1 MQRPRVIPV
10 LLLKNN
16 GLVKSIRFKNHRYI
30 GDPLNAAR
38 IFNELEADELIFLDI
53 EASRER
59 RSISLDFVNAVAE
72 EVTMPFAV
80 GGGIRTLDDIRAI
93 TRAGVEKVI
102 IGAHAAQSPPFIKHA
117 AEEFGSSTIS
127 VCVDVKKD
135 LFRRNRVRITNGR
148 TATGFDPV
156 EFAQMMESNGAGEL
170 VIQSIDRDGM
180 MNGYDIELVTQ
191 ISSAVGIPVV
201 ALGGAGSEK
210 HLADAFEQGNAS
222 GVAAGSLFV
231 YQSTK
236 RGVLINYPTEKQFL
250 GGLPKD

>member
-59 RSISLDFVNAVAE
+59 RLISLDFVNAVAE

-102 IGAHAAQSPPFIKHA
+102 IGTHAAQSPTFIKQA
-117 AEEFGSSTIS
+117 SDEFGSSTIS

-135 LFRRNRVRITNGR
+135 LFRRNRVRIMNGR
-148 TATGFDPV
+148 TTTGFNPV
-156 EFAQMMESNGAGEL
+156 EFARVAESNGAGEI
-170 VIQSIDRDGM
+170 VIQSIDRDGT
-180 MNGYDIELVTQ
+180 MNGYDIDLVREV
-191 ISSAVGIPVV
+191 SAAVGIPVV

-210 HLADAFEQGNAS
+210 DLAHAFVKGNVN

-236 RGVLINYPTEKQFL
+236 RGVLINYPTDKHFLDNLPEK
-250 GGLPKD
+250 